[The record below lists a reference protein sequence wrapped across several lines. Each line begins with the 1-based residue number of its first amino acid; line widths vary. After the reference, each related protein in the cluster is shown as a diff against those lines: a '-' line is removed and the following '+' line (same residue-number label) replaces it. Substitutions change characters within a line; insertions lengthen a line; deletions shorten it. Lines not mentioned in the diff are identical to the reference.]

1 MGLSESNSVSCNHAS
16 DNKIGRP
23 RSGSPISPDPE
34 LSFLPVLHRGWTR
47 AGEKRVQGNLHAH
60 AQNEPIKNYHAAC
73 VNVSRNTI
81 PFTVRALKKKNIS
94 LTLILWWKNKL
105 KCGLSWSVLLS
116 TTSTRLYSFPKHREF
131 AKVFERKVWRV
142 QIAHLHNAAHALLS
156 RVFSIVN
163 NSWQRF
169 LSLSLILW

>member
-73 VNVSRNTI
+73 VNVSRNTM
-81 PFTVRALKKKNIS
+81 PFTARALKKNIFFD
-94 LTLILWWKNKL
+94 
-105 KCGLSWSVLLS
+105 VD
-116 TTSTRLYSFPKHREF
+116 
-131 AKVFERKVWRV
+131 
-142 QIAHLHNAAHALLS
+142 
-156 RVFSIVN
+156 IVVKK
-163 NSWQRF
+163 
-169 LSLSLILW
+169 

>member
-34 LSFLPVLHRGWTR
+34 LSFLPVLYRGWTR

-73 VNVSRNTI
+73 VNVSRNA
-81 PFTVRALKKKNIS
+81 FYSSSSEKKKHFFDVDIVMKKQIEMWFIVVC
-94 LTLILWWKNKL
+94 TLIDNE
-105 KCGLSWSVLLS
+105 
-116 TTSTRLYSFPKHREF
+116 YS
-131 AKVFERKVWRV
+131 
-142 QIAHLHNAAHALLS
+142 
-156 RVFSIVN
+156 
-163 NSWQRF
+163 
-169 LSLSLILW
+169 SLIFSQI

>member
-34 LSFLPVLHRGWTR
+34 LSFLPVLHRGWAR

-81 PFTVRALKKKNIS
+81 PFTVRALKKKKHFFDVDIVMKKQIEMWFIVVC
-94 LTLILWWKNKL
+94 TLIDNE
-105 KCGLSWSVLLS
+105 
-116 TTSTRLYSFPKHREF
+116 YS
-131 AKVFERKVWRV
+131 
-142 QIAHLHNAAHALLS
+142 
-156 RVFSIVN
+156 
-163 NSWQRF
+163 
-169 LSLSLILW
+169 SLIFSQI